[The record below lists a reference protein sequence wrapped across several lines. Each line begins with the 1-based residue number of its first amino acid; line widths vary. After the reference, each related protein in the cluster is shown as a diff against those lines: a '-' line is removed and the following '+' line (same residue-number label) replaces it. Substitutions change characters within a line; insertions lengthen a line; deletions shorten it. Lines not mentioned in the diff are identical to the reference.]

1 MIIFSIFLII
11 IVILAIGVPVGIG
24 LGISGILLSMYLE
37 GTKTLIS
44 IPQTIFSSGNSFLL
58 SAIPLFI
65 LMSEIL
71 KKANIIQILFDTVNK
86 FVGNLR
92 GGLAITTIITS
103 AIGASITGS
112 SVANAASMCIVAA
125 DPMIK
130 MGYKRNF
137 TYGLIAVSGT
147 LGILIPPSIPMLLFA
162 SVTNESVGKLFLAGI
177 IPGLVLTF
185 ILCLYVIIFPNLK
198 SKSKKLII
206 NYTFAEKILS
216 IKKRVYKFINS
227 V

>member
-1 MIIFSIFLII
+1 MGCSKFIW
-11 IVILAIGVPVGIG
+11 
-24 LGISGILLSMYLE
+24 Y
-37 GTKTLIS
+37 TLILFEYFEFYLK
-44 IPQTIFSSGNSFLL
+44 TINRNGLPYDLISNALPR
-58 SAIPLFI
+58 IQ
-65 LMSEIL
+65 SEIN
-71 KKANIIQILFDTVNK
+71 NILSQIVEFQILFDTVNK

-162 SVTNESVGKLFLAGI
+162 SV
-177 IPGLVLTF
+177 
-185 ILCLYVIIFPNLK
+185 
-198 SKSKKLII
+198 KK
-206 NYTFAEKILS
+206 
-216 IKKRVYKFINS
+216 
-227 V
+227 